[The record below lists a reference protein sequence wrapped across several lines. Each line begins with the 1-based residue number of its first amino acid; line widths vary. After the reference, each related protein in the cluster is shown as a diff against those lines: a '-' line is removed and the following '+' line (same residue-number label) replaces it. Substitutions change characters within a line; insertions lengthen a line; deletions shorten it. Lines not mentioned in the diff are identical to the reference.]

1 MTPEALV
8 DAGRRRLRRIRAAA
22 ALQRIAPQ
30 VLLAVAALLLLGR
43 FVPWRPFEVACW
55 LVGAAVV
62 LTFVASVAAG
72 QLPDIV
78 VARALD
84 AGLESRDALAAS
96 IEFAG
101 TDSPFG
107 PAIRERAMVI
117 AREATPA
124 AALPA
129 ARWGMRRLGALGLL
143 AAIAVALTIAP
154 SPQDERRAQE
164 AREATAVA
172 EAVASLRRAADAA
185 DDPAIAAKL
194 DSLADRIATQSLDR
208 ALATLADMEAS
219 ELQAAGS
226 DLSSAVA
233 AQDGLERSLQT
244 SPLPGSNGGDAEAQL
259 RAASESLGA
268 MSEADRSA
276 LAERLDALAAT
287 QTAGAP
293 ELATAL
299 KEAAESVRSGSPA
312 AASAVAA
319 AATAA
324 AAASS
329 STAERTAASQAASAA
344 ASARATASQ
353 AAQGQG
359 QGQGRAQGQGQGQ
372 GRAQGQ
378 GQGQGARAGS
388 GARPGPG
395 SGSGSGAGAR
405 PGRWG
410 QSEWHGG
417 RRTALGIGFWQRRTG
432 NRGRRHRRT
441 AKPQPRVQRRDLV
454 GVRSGPDR
462 RHRGRR

>member
-96 IEFAG
+96 LEFAG
-101 TDSPFG
+101 SDSPFG

-172 EAVASLRRAADAA
+172 EAVASLRRAADGDERRAQRNLIDYFGRA
-185 DDPAIAAKL
+185 EWDDSVDYK
-194 DSLADRIATQSLDR
+194 ADRR
-208 ALATLADMEAS
+208 
-219 ELQAAGS
+219 
-226 DLSSAVA
+226 
-233 AQDGLERSLQT
+233 
-244 SPLPGSNGGDAEAQL
+244 
-259 RAASESLGA
+259 
-268 MSEADRSA
+268 
-276 LAERLDALAAT
+276 
-287 QTAGAP
+287 
-293 ELATAL
+293 
-299 KEAAESVRSGSPA
+299 
-312 AASAVAA
+312 
-319 AATAA
+319 
-324 AAASS
+324 
-329 STAERTAASQAASAA
+329 
-344 ASARATASQ
+344 
-353 AAQGQG
+353 
-359 QGQGRAQGQGQGQ
+359 
-372 GRAQGQ
+372 
-378 GQGQGARAGS
+378 
-388 GARPGPG
+388 
-395 SGSGSGAGAR
+395 
-405 PGRWG
+405 
-410 QSEWHGG
+410 
-417 RRTALGIGFWQRRTG
+417 
-432 NRGRRHRRT
+432 
-441 AKPQPRVQRRDLV
+441 
-454 GVRSGPDR
+454 
-462 RHRGRR
+462 